1 MLVFVLAFVAAKFP
15 EDTVAGERSDMTT
28 KIQFFLR
35 ECKFLLLN

>member
-1 MLVFVLAFVAAKFP
+1 MLVFVLAFVAAKVP

-28 KIQFFLR
+28 KIQFFSR